1 MPIARGTIDKKR
13 KNDCGFQLDDGN
25 WYSRLDGPP
34 IPELQAWKDNN
45 VTIEVEWTQDG
56 QWKNF
61 KNNPTA
67 VQQEESAADQ
77 STGGKGW
84 FGKKGFGPTKS
95 FNKNGNAGGYKKMWH
110 AYEDYDYQVSV
121 GARIT
126 RQNALNNAISLV
138 TASKIDKVNPDTVD
152 LVTTVADLFVE
163 WVEGGEE

>member
-34 IPELQAWKDNN
+34 IPELQEWKDNN

-77 STGGKGW
+77 STGGKG
-84 FGKKGFGPTKS
+84 GL
-95 FNKNGNAGGYKKMWH
+95 
-110 AYEDYDYQVSV
+110 
-121 GARIT
+121 ARRRADRSRRI
-126 RQNALNNAISLV
+126 A
-138 TASKIDKVNPDTVD
+138 
-152 LVTTVADLFVE
+152 TTVSGTPTRTKIGRVRSTLVSP
-163 WVEGGEE
+163 GRTR